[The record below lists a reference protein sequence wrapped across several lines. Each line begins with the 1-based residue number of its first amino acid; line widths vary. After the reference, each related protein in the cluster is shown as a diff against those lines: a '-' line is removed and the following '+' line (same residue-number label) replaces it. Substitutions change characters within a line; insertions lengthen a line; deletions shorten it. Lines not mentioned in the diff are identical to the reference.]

1 MTQTQ
6 ATSRTV
12 LDEPYRPLVVW
23 DFDGVIFP
31 YTRGWHDGS
40 LYELLSPEALDGMR
54 YQQSALGMAVAVVT
68 ARPAAQLPLV
78 AQALARQGHMNVA
91 VDWNCRREFWKGG
104 PDGTQ
109 ILVSNRKLA
118 AVAYIDDR
126 GLGYRPG
133 MNMRTLHASVLT
145 LRDRARRSD

>member
-1 MTQTQ
+1 MTQTSTTDVRS
-6 ATSRTV
+6 AETV
-12 LDEPYRPLVVW
+12 YRDLVVW
-23 DFDGVIFP
+23 DFDGVLFP
-31 YTRGWHDGS
+31 YSKGWHDGS
-40 LYELLSPEALDGMR
+40 LYELLSPEALSAIR

-91 VDWNCRREFWKGG
+91 VDWNCRREFWNGG
-104 PDGTQ
+104 DDGSQ

-126 GLGYRPG
+126 ALGYRPG
-133 MNMRTLHASVLT
+133 MNMRTLHASVIA
-145 LRDRARRSD
+145 LRDRAKQ